1 LRLLIDTHILLWLMD
16 DDPRLGIRARNC
28 IMDASEVVVSLAS
41 IWEIAIKIPIGKLN
55 VNLDSL
61 LLRLDQ
67 AGLIELSVTTRHAAV
82 CAKLPL
88 HHRDPFDR
96 LLVAQAI
103 SEGMRLLTADTQ
115 LRAYSDLVECV

>member
-1 LRLLIDTHILLWLMD
+1 
-16 DDPRLGIRARNC
+16 
-28 IMDASEVVVSLAS
+28 MDASEVVVSSAS
-41 IWEIAIKIPIGKLN
+41 ICEIAIKIPIGKLK

-61 LLRLDQ
+61 LLRLGQ
-67 AGLIELSVTTRHAAV
+67 AGLIELSVTARHASA

-96 LLVAQAI
+96 LFVAQAI

-115 LRAYSDLVECV
+115 LRAYSDLVECI